1 MNQASEQQTD
11 SMPPAATS
19 NKNQVPTQPLTIEQ
33 EQEQKLKMK
42 YPNPQKP
49 GGSVFLSKLLVK
61 GAKKYFDSGDYN
73 MAKSKKQGL
82 LSNNINKGGALPPL
96 ANPANNSSTPISQNI
111 RQEASFNSSTDQS
124 MPMGDLNSPSVNTTN
139 KTSTTPVTINV
150 TGTNLINSLSGEVPN
165 NLSTPN
171 NKANASH
178 FDKSDSNVLNTSNP
192 NTTTSPLSS
201 SISNNHLQN
210 PSNNLMN
217 NMVQNS
223 HSSQSISLLSSS
235 ISSDKIAQ
243 IQINQQCMLD
253 SEEIGH
259 GIPTPECLPQSRKHS
274 IVQSKLATPRLSSN

>member
-1 MNQASEQQTD
+1 MNQAPEQQTD
-11 SMPPAATS
+11 SMPPSATT
-19 NKNQVPTQPLTIEQ
+19 NKNPVPTQPLTIEQ

-82 LSNNINKGGALPPL
+82 LNNNINKGGALPAS
-96 ANPANNSSTPISQNI
+96 ANPANNSTPISQNT
-111 RQEASFNSSTDQS
+111 RQEASFNNSTDQS
-124 MPMGDLNSPSVNTTN
+124 IPMADPNSPSVNPNN
-139 KTSTTPVTINV
+139 KTSTTPEAVKVI
-150 TGTNLINSLSGEVPN
+150 GTNISAEEQN

-171 NKANASH
+171 NKANAGH
-178 FDKSDSNVLNTSNP
+178 FDKNDSNLLNSSNP
-192 NTTTSPLSS
+192 NTTSPLSS

-210 PSNNLMN
+210 PSNNFMN
-217 NMVQNS
+217 TMVQNS